1 MKTRR
6 WNLCR
11 RAILSRQR
19 LPVACSSAVVAS
31 IRPRSRNTGPTAP
44 ASRVQSC
51 SAIATARR
59 AKATGS
65 SQGKADPPVRRSS
78 ATMRRPGSST
88 TRWPRRASSA
98 RRVDLPPPEQP
109 EMMTKSAM
117 VSCRFRL
124 RLPDEAGPPRGWR
137 NRRAG
142 ETPTS
147 CSRRDDGCRLPK
159 QIPGSELWIR
169 VSGGGCQRNRV
180 SRGEDPPPDAG
191 PSARPGRDSRSP
203 RLVRDAF
210 ARKHGPG
217 EGLSGE
223 ANRRA
228 GGEAVAA
235 SRQAQAGKRD
245 GARDWNR
252 TSDTAIF
259 SRMLY
264 QLSYPG
270 AAADARLQRF
280 CKADAAGSG
289 GLIEKLSGPVQ
300 RQSHAG
306 PWSFS
311 FG

>member
-1 MKTRR
+1 MLRPARRSTPRTSWWSTRR
-6 WNLCR
+6 SAATAAAAGSRGDPRPATRHAAR
-11 RAILSRQR
+11 RRLESDDEAVALQRRDHVIGAAGDRGFRQC
-19 LPVACSSAVVAS
+19 LGPVAELPIGELETLVFGHRLAKAMPAIRVAKEDL
-31 IRPRSRNTGPTAP
+31 RPGRRHEDTAMEPVPPCNPVEATLARGVFERRRRIDQAAIEEHRTDRP

-142 ETPTS
+142 KTPTN
-147 CSRRDDGCRLPK
+147 CGRRDDGCRSPA

-169 VSGGGCQRNRV
+169 VSGGR
-180 SRGEDPPPDAG
+180 
-191 PSARPGRDSRSP
+191 
-203 RLVRDAF
+203 
-210 ARKHGPG
+210 
-217 EGLSGE
+217 
-223 ANRRA
+223 
-228 GGEAVAA
+228 
-235 SRQAQAGKRD
+235 
-245 GARDWNR
+245 
-252 TSDTAIF
+252 
-259 SRMLY
+259 
-264 QLSYPG
+264 
-270 AAADARLQRF
+270 
-280 CKADAAGSG
+280 
-289 GLIEKLSGPVQ
+289 
-300 RQSHAG
+300 
-306 PWSFS
+306 
-311 FG
+311 